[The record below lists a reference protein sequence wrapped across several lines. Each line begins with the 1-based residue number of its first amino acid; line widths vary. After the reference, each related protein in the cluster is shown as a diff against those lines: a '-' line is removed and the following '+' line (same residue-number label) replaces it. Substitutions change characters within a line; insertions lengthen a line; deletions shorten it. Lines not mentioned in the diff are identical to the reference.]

1 MDHVTDT
8 HCIVWHLTGSRKL
21 SRKARR
27 VFQAADDGHA
37 RVLVPTI
44 VLVEAAMIA
53 ERRRM
58 ADELVDWLY
67 GLREG
72 GSGNYQLVPLDER
85 VVHHFRVFG
94 PAAVPEMADRIIAAT
109 ALALGFPLLS
119 ADPIIAESPL
129 VKVVW

>member
-1 MDHVTDT
+1 
-8 HCIVWHLTGSRKL
+8 
-21 SRKARR
+21 
-27 VFQAADDGHA
+27 
-37 RVLVPTI
+37 
-44 VLVEAAMIA
+44 MIA